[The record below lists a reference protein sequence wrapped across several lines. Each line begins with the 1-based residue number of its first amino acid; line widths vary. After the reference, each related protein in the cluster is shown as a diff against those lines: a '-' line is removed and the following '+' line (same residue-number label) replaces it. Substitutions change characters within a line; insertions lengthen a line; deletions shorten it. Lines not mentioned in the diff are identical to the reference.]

1 MLKKFGT
8 TRTSDK
14 YSEAIREINKGY
26 FENDFSA
33 FNKFISDDATLSING
48 ENFNKSQVR
57 EGFSMHHK
65 LYNNINMPMNFIETT
80 FYDENNNNQVWSH
93 LWGWWKGTSKRT
105 GETDTPNP
113 VNVSFKWVDGKIV
126 SASWIFD
133 PTRLNKEIAASQNKF
148 FKIFYKKPSS
158 QEGFLYNHYILPLTQ
173 VIIII
178 LYYFVVIFT

>member
-1 MLKKFGT
+1 MKKNIFLILLVACSFYSFAQEITGT

-113 VNVSFKWVDGKIV
+113 VNVSFKWVDGKSV

-133 PTRLNKEIAASQNKF
+133 PTRLNKEIAASQK
-148 FKIFYKKPSS
+148 
-158 QEGFLYNHYILPLTQ
+158 
-173 VIIII
+173 
-178 LYYFVVIFT
+178 

>member
-1 MLKKFGT
+1 MKKNIFLILLVACSFYSFAQEITGT

-48 ENFNKSQVR
+48 ENFNKSRVI

-65 LYNNINMPMNFIETT
+65 LYNNINMPMNLIETT

-93 LWGWWKGTSKRT
+93 LWGWWKGISNRT
-105 GETDTPNP
+105 GKTDTPNP

-133 PTRLNKEIAASQNKF
+133 PTRLNKEITASQK
-148 FKIFYKKPSS
+148 
-158 QEGFLYNHYILPLTQ
+158 
-173 VIIII
+173 
-178 LYYFVVIFT
+178 